1 MLLLLLAVSV
11 GVLGWWSGEGCSWLL
26 LYCEDVGKL
35 CGDSGGV
42 EFFYK
47 NLGSYFRIA
56 QPHRSK
62 KALTPYVSECLLAGV
77 RMRLSGGA
85 G

>member
-1 MLLLLLAVSV
+1 MRDAH
-11 GVLGWWSGEGCSWLL
+11 GC
-26 LYCEDVGKL
+26 YCIVEMWGRCAGIQL
-35 CGDSGGV
+35 GV

-56 QPHRSK
+56 QPHSPK
-62 KALTPYVSECLLAGV
+62 KALTPPPYVSECLLAGV
-77 RMRLSGGA
+77 RTRLSGGA